1 MCTYTFVWVHSNIHK
16 EGIFRVTFLL
26 SLLLC
31 SGRIPEAAFLART
44 YVPSRVSDV
53 VALWKTDLKTINQ
66 KAAESLAD
74 PKEYPNMF
82 PNWDL
87 ALLAEEKEKGSR

>member
-1 MCTYTFVWVHSNIHK
+1 MFGMI
-16 EGIFRVTFLL
+16 GG
-26 SLLLC
+26 C

-44 YVPSRVSDV
+44 YVPSRVSEV
-53 VALWKTDLKTINQ
+53 VGLWKTDLKKINQ

-87 ALLAEEKEKGSR
+87 ALLAEDKEKSTR

>member
-1 MCTYTFVWVHSNIHK
+1 M
-16 EGIFRVTFLL
+16 IFLW
-26 SLLLC
+26 C

-74 PKEYPNMF
+74 PMEYPNMF

-87 ALLAEEKEKGSR
+87 ALLAEKKEKGTR